1 MNADRVTGV
10 ILADAT
16 RVPSGCVVVAAGA
29 GSSKVLRTL
38 GDLPGKLPAMLAGKG
53 VGVVFKAH
61 GMDLPCVVRSPNR
74 DFACGVHMVPRNT
87 GHVYVGAT
95 NRISATPGAEPGPTG
110 GELHALLHAA
120 CHGLHAGLRA
130 AEIQAIQH
138 GMRPLTA
145 DGYPLIGQT
154 GLDGLHIATG
164 TYRNGVLLA
173 PAIAEVISAQ
183 LAGLIP
189 DPELAHPFDPA
200 RATRADRVPPWPQII
215 ERDVVH
221 LASMLTDPGG
231 RLPYDR
237 QRELAGF
244 LSTLL
249 ESP

>member
-1 MNADRVTGV
+1 
-10 ILADAT
+10 
-16 RVPSGCVVVAAGA
+16 
-29 GSSKVLRTL
+29 
-38 GDLPGKLPAMLAGKG
+38 
-53 VGVVFKAH
+53 
-61 GMDLPCVVRSPNR
+61 
-74 DFACGVHMVPRNT
+74 
-87 GHVYVGAT
+87 
-95 NRISATPGAEPGPTG
+95 
-110 GELHALLHAA
+110 
-120 CHGLHAGLRA
+120 
-130 AEIQAIQH
+130 
-138 GMRPLTA
+138 MRPLTA

-215 ERDVVH
+215 ERGAVH

-231 RLPYDR
+231 QLPYDR

-249 ESP
+249 RIALTDDPQAAGHRDRARALLSHLPQEEAIVQMFYEFSESAAWAR